1 MDRNDE
7 NREKLRRSEGDGGS
21 ERSDVGGAGSQSSTD
36 RTPDDRGA
44 GGGNSGSGEKGT
56 IDKLIDKA
64 QEKGIF
70 EKAEK
75 FVKDKFG
82 GGGSS
87 RRR

>member
-7 NREKLRRSEGDGGS
+7 NRERLGRSGGDRPERTSGRNRETGGNDS
-21 ERSDVGGAGSQSSTD
+21 PDYTPGDRSTD
-36 RTPDDRGA
+36 R
-44 GGGNSGSGEKGT
+44 NKSGL
-56 IDKLIDKA
+56 DKLIDKA

-70 EKAEK
+70 EKAER

-82 GGGSS
+82 GRGSSGSS